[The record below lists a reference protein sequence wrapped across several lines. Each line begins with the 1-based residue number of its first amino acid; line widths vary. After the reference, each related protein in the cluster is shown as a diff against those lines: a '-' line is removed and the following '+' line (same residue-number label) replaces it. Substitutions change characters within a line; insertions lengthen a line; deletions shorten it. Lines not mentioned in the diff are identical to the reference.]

1 MAYLS
6 RRVLLRQPG
15 SKGNNATSLSP
26 SPAPVFWMT
35 ALGSQLVWFGAPAR
49 SQPVL
54 VPVNPGLQQQQGLQQ
69 GLQQRRQQGQPVL
82 QWQEAPPV
90 ITRPDKTTTSD
101 KPGDGRE
108 LLIQRVEVLGARSI
122 SVTRIREVFAPLLS
136 TGQQSNPVRFSQLQ
150 AAIEKATNLY
160 RHAGYF
166 TSRVVVGQG
175 ALKDGVLTVVVV
187 EGFLEEVEVSG
198 RGSDVFKLWAR
209 GYLQRLVSSAE
220 QPRPIRLR
228 ELERQLL
235 LMQSFGGVRFKT
247 TLMKGTSFGGS
258 KLVLELM
265 PQYVSGSISLDNNVQ
280 PQLGDVQVAGL
291 VQINVL
297 NDAPQPLQLNAF
309 VNNAFPYPGGLATGV
324 VSFTTPIGNQGLRLV
339 GIGSFT
345 STNSVV
351 TPLNVGGA
359 PLGFKTAG
367 QSWLGLL
374 SLRYPLLLSRTASL
388 NVSLSGEFQNST
400 NSAYLDGMLAYVNP
414 TRLRVL
420 RLGIDGSLNTP
431 FYASNASLQ
440 ISQGLPIAGAF
451 DRGTFVQIRGSMSDG
466 SVGYTSARLNLR
478 HQQRIGASNTFLT
491 VSGNGQV
498 TSSILPAPEDFS
510 YGGQVFGRAYRGTYL
525 SADQGASASL
535 ELSHSLNSGS
545 WTTAPFVFA
554 DYGVASN
561 NNGVLTPPNYYAASY
576 GIGLKANWSTMT
588 SWEVGW
594 AIPTGAYPEATKRSG
609 PANSIVYFRFN
620 LAF

>member
-1 MAYLS
+1 MAEGRRRSLISQSGWRVKTASSPPAS
-6 RRVLLRQPG
+6 RV
-15 SKGNNATSLSP
+15 
-26 SPAPVFWMT
+26 PVFWMT
-35 ALGSQLVWFGAPAR
+35 ALGSQLVWCAAPAR
-49 SQPVL
+49 SQTLL
-54 VPVNPGLQQQQGLQQ
+54 VPVNPGLQQQQEL
-69 GLQQRRQQGQPVL
+69 QRRQQEQPEV
-82 QWQEAPPV
+82 QRQETPPV
-90 ITRPDKTTTSD
+90 ISPPVEAPASD
-101 KPGDGRE
+101 KAGDGQE
-108 LLIQRVEVLGARSI
+108 LLIERVEVQGARSI
-122 SVTRIREVFAPLLS
+122 SVARIREVFAPLLG
-136 TGQQSNPVRFSQLQ
+136 TAQKTNPVRFSQLQ
-150 AAIEKATNLY
+150 AVIEKATNLY
-160 RHAGYF
+160 RQAGYF

-187 EGFLEEVEVSG
+187 EGFLEEVEVTG
-198 RGSDVFKLWAR
+198 RGSDAFKRWAR

-220 QPRPIRLR
+220 QPRPIRFR

-247 TLMKGTSFGGS
+247 TLMKGASFGSS
-258 KLVLELM
+258 KLVVELT

-280 PQLGDVQVAGL
+280 PQLGDVQVAGQ
-291 VQINVL
+291 VQVNVL
-297 NDAPQPLQLNAF
+297 NDAPQPLQLNGF
-309 VNNAFPYPGGLATGV
+309 VNNAFPYPGGLASGV

-388 NVSLSGEFQNST
+388 NVSLSGEVQNAT
-400 NSAYLDGMLAYVNP
+400 NSAYLDGLLVYANP

-420 RLGIDGSLNTP
+420 RLGIDGTLNTP
-431 FYASNASLQ
+431 FYASSASLQ

-451 DRGTFVQIRGSMSDG
+451 DQATLTQSRGSLPAG

-491 VSGNGQV
+491 MSGNGQV
-498 TSSILPAPEDFS
+498 TSSMLPAPEDFS
-510 YGGQVFGRAYRGTYL
+510 YGGQTFGRAYRGTYL
-525 SADQGASASL
+525 SGDQGASASI
-535 ELSHSLNSGS
+535 ELSHSFNSGS

-576 GIGLKANWSTMT
+576 GIGVRATWTSMT